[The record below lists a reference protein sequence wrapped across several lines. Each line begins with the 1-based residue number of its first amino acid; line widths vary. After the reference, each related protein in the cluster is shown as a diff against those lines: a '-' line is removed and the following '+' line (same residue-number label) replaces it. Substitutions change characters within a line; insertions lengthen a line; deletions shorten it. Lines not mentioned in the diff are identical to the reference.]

1 MSKIREQLEESIGS
15 RHIHKQEELASH
27 VLLEKGG
34 QAEYYIDLDK
44 QDELVAIVRKARALH
59 VPVFVLGG
67 GSFVTIPEAGVP
79 GLVIKNNC
87 HHFDKMSLR
96 GTMKGNELGVHE
108 VMISAES
115 GVILNQLV
123 RFTIEEGLE
132 GLEYQ
137 LGMPGTVGG
146 AIATNAKYS
155 SPTVSAKYVK
165 DYLYSIRILDETG
178 EIQTFTKDL
187 PYFVPLEDEMLETKD
202 IILSVVFRFMP
213 GNKKWLWE
221 HGKEAVEYRNR
232 KVQETNNKYQ

>member
-1 MSKIREQLEESIGS
+1 MISKIREQLEESIGL
-15 RHIHKQEELASH
+15 RHISEHEQLAVH
-27 VLLEKGG
+27 TLLEKGG
-34 QAEYYIDLDK
+34 AAEYYVELDK
-44 QDELVAIVRKARALH
+44 QEELISLVRKARSLAL
-59 VPVFVLGG
+59 PVFILGG
-67 GSFVTIPEAGVP
+67 GSFVPIPDSGVS

-87 HHFDKMSLR
+87 HRFDKMSMR
-96 GTMKGNELGVHE
+96 GTIKGNELGVQE

-137 LGMPGTVGG
+137 LGISGTVGG

-165 DYLYSIRILDETG
+165 DYLYSIRILDEQG
-178 EIQTFTKDL
+178 EIQSFTKDL

-202 IILSVVFRFMP
+202 IILSVVFRLMP

-221 HGKEAVEYRNR
+221 HGKEAVEYRG
-232 KVQETNNKYQ
+232 KYNERHNLI